1 MSTSQYKI
9 ASSGSPPCPVVYRH
23 RCKLSAKLS
32 HRTLQFEVKPAG
44 DGRRTMNSG
53 QDLRQS
59 SYLRHVSRSYAAAS
73 AATPP
78 ALTNRAA
85 LVATQHHNQYTSAP
99 VSFAARAAL
108 LADSSN
114 SQASL
119 DMFRRLS
126 GTHQPR

>member
-1 MSTSQYKI
+1 
-9 ASSGSPPCPVVYRH
+9 
-23 RCKLSAKLS
+23 
-32 HRTLQFEVKPAG
+32 
-44 DGRRTMNSG
+44 MNSG

-73 AATPP
+73 AALPP
-78 ALTNRAA
+78 ALPNRAA
-85 LVATQHHNQYTSAP
+85 LIATQHHNQHTSAAP